1 MKDSLMY
8 RFEGS
13 EEHSRTA
20 LPNSVERERKRPGGR
35 AIRRISR
42 PEHWIAKQYSA
53 KTYLEN
59 LILKN
64 AKRNRE
70 IEIKT
75 LDWFPVIT
83 SQELEILASVKRA
96 RVGKA
101 KLEHSS

>member
-1 MKDSLMY
+1 MS

-13 EEHSRTA
+13 EAPVQTGSEEEHS
-20 LPNSVERERKRPGGR
+20 S
-35 AIRRISR
+35 
-42 PEHWIAKQYSA
+42 
-53 KTYLEN
+53 YLEN

-83 SQELEILASVKRA
+83 SQELEILN
-96 RVGKA
+96 
-101 KLEHSS
+101 LL

>member
-1 MKDSLMY
+1 MY

-20 LPNSVERERKRPGGR
+20 LPNSVEGERK
-35 AIRRISR
+35 R

-70 IEIKT
+70 IEIKM